1 MHRRSALQI
10 GQREIAFAVAAV
22 GRAEQRKKRGVL
34 RQRQQLTVAPSPAFR
49 RKIKRENSN
58 FCNKWVCQ
66 YLSPLDRFLEYGD
79 ESLFVRQSDFNF
91 INLIRAGENAL
102 QRDTNVDGQKRLHI

>member
-34 RQRQQLTVAPSPAFR
+34 RQRQQLTVAPSPASR
-49 RKIKRENSN
+49 RKIKREYSN
-58 FCNKWVCQ
+58 FCNKWVCHNF
-66 YLSPLDRFLEYGD
+66 SPLERFLRFSD
-79 ESLFVRQSDFNF
+79 ESLFVRQSGFKFHQFKLDWGKCP
-91 INLIRAGENAL
+91 AA
-102 QRDTNVDGQKRLHI
+102 QYKR